1 MLIIIIMCSFTILAR
16 LCHHDGE
23 IIIVTT
29 QTFQED
35 NQPRCDTYEN
45 LVAQQ
50 CSVTYNPDS
59 QIINTN
65 FTVRMSLIMNIIFN
79 G

>member
-16 LCHHDGE
+16 LCHHGE

-35 NQPRCDTYEN
+35 NRPRCDTYEN
-45 LVAQQ
+45 LTARQ
-50 CSVTYNPDS
+50 CSVIYDPDS

-65 FTVRMSLIMNIIFN
+65 FTVRMSLIINIIFN